1 MPDIL
6 LIAPPFSLGD
16 RYGIKT
22 KDKDIG
28 GHLPPLGLACLAAFI
43 REYNFSVEIIDA
55 PALELTVDDIIK
67 LVEEKNPR
75 VIGITSLTSRF
86 NKAVDIAKKIKMKR
100 NVIIILGGVH
110 ATILSEEIMNQYDC
124 FDILVYGEGECT
136 LLELMQELKLNDYR
150 GISVRVLK
158 SISGIVF
165 HSKNKVIKTKPRIPI
180 TDLDSLPF
188 PARDL
193 LPMDKYIPLPNNY
206 KRKPIAHMVAIRGC
220 PFNCTFCSN
229 NKVFGRKIR
238 FRSPQKVLE
247 EIKYLKEKFSTKE
260 ISFWDDTLTVNRT
273 WIIDLCNLITKENL
287 DITWTCCARVDTV
300 DKELLNLMAKAG
312 CWNIFYG
319 IEAGDQ
325 ALLDNINKGTTIE
338 QIKNAVKWT
347 KEAGIEIRGSFML
360 ALPGET
366 PELAKKTIEFAK
378 ELGIDYAQFS
388 ITTPFPGTQLYNNV
402 EKYGKLS
409 KDFSLYNLWGGV
421 PFIPTG
427 YKSEEEILEVS
438 KHAMRSFYLRPR
450 FILSKLKKIRSFED
464 IKRYFKGLR
473 FVLGFTK

>member
-1 MPDIL
+1 V
-6 LIAPPFSLGD
+6 LG
-16 RYGIKT
+16 
-22 KDKDIG
+22 
-28 GHLPPLGLACLAAFI
+28 
-43 REYNFSVEIIDA
+43 FSVEIIDA

-75 VIGITSLTSRF
+75 VIGVTSLTSRF
-86 NKAVDIAKKIKMKR
+86 NKAVDIAQKIKIKFD
-100 NVIIILGGVH
+100 IPIILGGVH
-110 ATILSEEIMNQYDC
+110 ATILSEEIMRQYQC
-124 FDILVYGEGECT
+124 FDILVYGEGEYT
-136 LLELMQELKLNDYR
+136 LLELMQKLKINNYKGL
-150 GISVRVLK
+150 SVRTLK

-165 HSKNKVIKTKPRIPI
+165 HSKSKAIKTKPRAPI
-180 TDLDSLPF
+180 ADLDNLPF

-193 LPMDKYIPLPNNY
+193 LPMDKYVPLPNNY

-238 FRSPQKVLE
+238 FKSPEKVLE
-247 EIKYLKEKFSTKE
+247 EIKYLKENFGTKE
-260 ISFWDDTLTVNRT
+260 LSFWDDTLTVNKN
-273 WIIDLCNLITKENL
+273 WITDLCNLMIKENL

-300 DKELLNLMAKAG
+300 DRELLNLMAKAG

-325 ALLDNINKGTTIE
+325 TLLDNINKGITIE

-347 KEAGIEIRGSFML
+347 KEAGIEVRGSFML

-378 ELGIDYAQFS
+378 ELDIDYAQFS
-388 ITTPFPGTQLYNNV
+388 ITTPFPGTQLYDNV

-409 KDFSLYNLWGGV
+409 KDFSLYNLWGSV
-421 PFIPTG
+421 PFTPIG
-427 YKSEEEILEVS
+427 YKSEEEILEIS
-438 KHAMRSFYLRPR
+438 KSAMRSFYFRPA
-450 FILSKLKKIRSFED
+450 FILGKLKKIRSLED